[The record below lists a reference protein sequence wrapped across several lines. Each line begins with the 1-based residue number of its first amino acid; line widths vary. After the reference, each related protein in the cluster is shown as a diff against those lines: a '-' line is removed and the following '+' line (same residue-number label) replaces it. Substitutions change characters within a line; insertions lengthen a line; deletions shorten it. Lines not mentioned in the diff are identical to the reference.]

1 MPFIT
6 LTTDMGLK
14 DYYVSSI
21 KGSIISQ
28 LPEATIIDITHEVKP
43 WDILQASFIIK
54 NAYSNFPAGTVH
66 IVGVDTELGSDRNHI
81 ALKYDGHYFVGTD
94 NGIFSLMLDRKP
106 EKIVELNLA
115 PEHGLT
121 FPTKDIFVKAACH
134 LARGGTLEILG
145 KEIESIKQVN
155 LGIPATEENTI
166 VGKIIYVDNY
176 ENVICNINESTFK
189 RISKGRP
196 FSIYKGGTEYQVNTI
211 SKSYNDQDPGDIVV
225 LFNEMGYLEIAIN
238 KGNACSLLNLKI
250 GDQIR
255 IYFDSK

>member
-1 MPFIT
+1 MPVIT

-14 DYYVSSI
+14 DYYVSTI
-21 KGSIISQ
+21 KGSIICQ
-28 LPEATIIDITHEVKP
+28 LPEATIIDVTHEVKP
-43 WDILQASFIIK
+43 WDIMQASFIIK
-54 NAYSNFPAGTVH
+54 NAFPNFPQGTVH
-66 IVGVDTELGSDRNHI
+66 IVGVDTELTADRAHI

-94 NGIFSLMLDRKP
+94 NGIFSLMFDRKP
-106 EKIVELNLA
+106 EKIVELNIA
-115 PEHGLT
+115 PEQGPT

-145 KEIESIKQVN
+145 REKEALKQVT

-176 ENVICNINESTFK
+176 ENVICNINEATFK

-196 FSIYKGGTEYQVNTI
+196 FSIYKGGSEYQINNI
-211 SKSYNDQDPGDIVV
+211 AKSYSDQDPGDIVV

-238 KGNACSLLNLKI
+238 KGNASSLLNLKI

-255 IYFDSK
+255 IYFE